1 MKEDIVFVDDSVSN
15 SDLVLSLAKSDKANI
30 EWEEF
35 QYKSEKKNDQLVN
48 FELGLDLVN
57 DGGKKT
63 GRFCFDERRH
73 PCLLMTLSVILI
85 SALLDIVRRFLAV
98 MCTHL
103 LLLLNQEGVM

>member
-15 SDLVLSLAKSDKANI
+15 SGLVLSLAKSDKANI

-57 DGGKKT
+57 DGGEKNRK
-63 GRFCFDERRH
+63 
-73 PCLLMTLSVILI
+73 ILF
-85 SALLDIVRRFLAV
+85 R
-98 MCTHL
+98 
-103 LLLLNQEGVM
+103 